1 MSPSDTVRLSREEAE
16 ALIGNALLAS
26 NVSAKNA
33 ASVARA
39 LAAAEIDG
47 QVGHGLSRVSSYC
60 AQSASGKVDGH
71 AAPMAQRAA
80 SAFLKIDAANGFAFP
95 AMELAIEEVATTAA
109 ETGIAAAAI
118 MRSHHCGQA
127 GAHVEKLAERGCVSM
142 LFANTPKAMAP
153 WGGNAPIFGTN
164 PIAFGTPQQDGAPL
178 VIDLS
183 LSKVARGKVMAAS
196 KRGEPIPEGWAL
208 DTDGNPTTDPKAA
221 LAGSMVPMGD
231 SKGAA
236 LALMVELLSAGLG
249 GAKFGHEAASF
260 LSADG
265 DAPGTG
271 QLLIAFNVSKTAGD
285 GYLSRVGDL
294 LGAMLGQDGVRLPG
308 TKRLALREAA
318 ARDGIVVAQAVVDEV
333 KAIAAG

>member
-1 MSPSDTVRLSREEAE
+1 MPNLTRDEAE
-16 ALIGNALLAS
+16 ALVGNALLAS
-26 NVSAKNA
+26 KVSTKNA

-39 LAAAEIDG
+39 LVAAEIDG
-47 QVGHGLSRVSSYC
+47 QVGHGLSRVGSYC

-71 AAPMAQRAA
+71 AVPMAQRTA
-80 SAFLKIDAANGFAFP
+80 SAFLRVDAANGFAFP
-95 AMELAIEEVATTAA
+95 AMELAIEEVAATAL

-118 MRSHHCGQA
+118 TRSHHCGQA

-164 PIAFGTPQQDGAPL
+164 PIAFGTPQAGEAPL

-196 KRGEPIPEGWAL
+196 KRGEDIPVGWAL
-208 DTDGNPTTDPKAA
+208 DSDGNDTTDAKAA

-231 SKGAA
+231 AKGAA
-236 LALMVELLSAGLG
+236 LALMVELLAAGLG
-249 GAKFGHEAASF
+249 GAKFGNEAASF
-260 LSADG
+260 LSAEG

-285 GYLSRVGDL
+285 GYLARVGDL

-318 ARDGIVVAQAVVDEV
+318 EKDGITVAQAVMDEIGS
-333 KAIAAG
+333 IAAG

>member
-1 MSPSDTVRLSREEAE
+1 MPNLTRDEAE
-16 ALIGNALLAS
+16 ALVGNALLAS
-26 NVSAKNA
+26 KVSTKNA

-39 LAAAEIDG
+39 LVAAEIDG
-47 QVGHGLSRVSSYC
+47 QVGHGLSRVGSYC

-71 AAPMAQRAA
+71 AVPMAQRTA
-80 SAFLKIDAANGFAFP
+80 SAFLRVDAANGFAFP
-95 AMELAIEEVATTAA
+95 AMELAIEEVAATAL

-118 MRSHHCGQA
+118 TRSHHCGQA

-164 PIAFGTPQQDGAPL
+164 PIAFGTPQAGEAPL

-196 KRGEPIPEGWAL
+196 KRGEDIPVGWAL
-208 DTDGNPTTDPKAA
+208 DSDGNDTTDAKTA

-231 SKGAA
+231 AKGAA
-236 LALMVELLSAGLG
+236 LALMVELLAAGLG
-249 GAKFGHEAASF
+249 GAKFGNEAASF
-260 LSADG
+260 LSAEG

-285 GYLSRVGDL
+285 GYLARVGDL

-318 ARDGIVVAQAVVDEV
+318 EKDGITVAQAVIDEIGR
-333 KAIAAG
+333 IAAG

>member
-1 MSPSDTVRLSREEAE
+1 MPNLTRDEAE
-16 ALIGNALLAS
+16 ALVGNALLAS
-26 NVSAKNA
+26 KVSTKNA

-39 LAAAEIDG
+39 LVAAEIDG
-47 QVGHGLSRVSSYC
+47 QVGHGLSRVGSYC

-71 AAPMAQRAA
+71 AVPMAQRTA
-80 SAFLKIDAANGFAFP
+80 SAFLRIDAANGFAFP
-95 AMELAIEEVATTAA
+95 AMELAIEEVAATAL

-118 MRSHHCGQA
+118 TRSHHCGQA

-164 PIAFGTPQQDGAPL
+164 PIAFGTPQAGEAPL

-196 KRGEPIPEGWAL
+196 KRGEDIPVGWAL
-208 DTDGNPTTDPKAA
+208 DSDGNDTTDAKAA
-221 LAGSMVPMGD
+221 LTGSMVPMGD
-231 SKGAA
+231 AKGAA
-236 LALMVELLSAGLG
+236 LALMVELLAAGLG
-249 GAKFGHEAASF
+249 GAKFGNEAASF
-260 LSADG
+260 LSAEG

-285 GYLSRVGDL
+285 GYLARVGDL
-294 LGAMLGQDGVRLPG
+294 LGAMLGQHGVRLPG

-318 ARDGIVVAQAVVDEV
+318 EKDGITVAQAVMDEIGS
-333 KAIAAG
+333 IAAG

>member
-1 MSPSDTVRLSREEAE
+1 MPNLTREEAE
-16 ALIGNALLAS
+16 ALVGNALIAS

-33 ASVARA
+33 ASVAQA
-39 LAAAEIDG
+39 LVAAEIDG
-47 QVGHGLSRVSSYC
+47 QAGHGLSRVSSYC
-60 AQSASGKVDGH
+60 AQAASGKVDGH

-80 SAFLKIDAANGFAFP
+80 SAFFRVDAAHGFAYP
-95 AMELAIEEVATTAA
+95 AMELAIDEVANAA
-109 ETGIAAAAI
+109 LETGIAAASI
-118 MRSHHCGQA
+118 TRSHHCGQA
-127 GAHVEKLAERGCVSM
+127 GAHVEKLAERGYVSM

-164 PIAFGTPQQDGAPL
+164 PIAFGTPQPDGAPL

-196 KRGEPIPEGWAL
+196 KKGEPIPKGWAL
-208 DTDGNPTTDPKAA
+208 DADGNDTTDPAAA
-221 LAGSMVPMGD
+221 LKGSMVPMGD

-236 LALMVELLSAGLG
+236 LALMVELLAAGLG
-249 GAKFGHEAASF
+249 GAKFGNEAASF

-271 QLLIAFNVSKTAGD
+271 QLLIAFNVSKVAGD
-285 GYLSRVGDL
+285 GYLTRVGDL

-318 ARDGIVVAQAVVDEV
+318 ARDGITVSNAVLGEI
-333 KAIAAG
+333 KGIAAG